1 MRKSDPQS
9 LDVDIYS
16 FLPDKIGSTMKCGNN
31 EAPSLENLE
40 FLNNL
45 KHQKWFLTKVAWSQM
60 DKQDGDL
67 SSFLLSMYHIPF
79 PSDTTKQL
87 TC

>member
-1 MRKSDPQS
+1 
-9 LDVDIYS
+9 
-16 FLPDKIGSTMKCGNN
+16 MKWENN
-31 EAPSLENLE
+31 GIPSLENLE

-45 KHQKWFLTKVAWSQM
+45 KHQKWFLPKAAWSQM

-67 SSFLLSMYHIPF
+67 SSFLLSVPHIPF
-79 PSDTTKQL
+79 LSDTTKQL